1 MSCDCRANTEGGCLK
16 ILPCG
21 HPCFGVISDHEN
33 GCLPCLHPDCIDVN
47 GQGQEDFCNIC
58 WTEALRKEPCIR
70 LACGHIFHAEC
81 VKNKIKAGSNSTRI
95 VFGYLECPLCK
106 QHMRHP
112 SLQRELQ
119 PHLEL
124 YEKVK
129 AKAMQR
135 LEFEKLQEDPMI
147 KAGGKFAGDPLGF
160 AMKKFAYYKCYKCKE
175 PYFGGHRACEA
186 LAEEGFNAENKE
198 EELVCPPCTAG
209 PGVSECAIHGKDF
222 LEYKCKFCCSVA
234 NWYCWGSTHFCD
246 SCHKKQGTPEAMTRK
261 KKSEYNKCT
270 GGPNCPLKI
279 AYHPPAGEE
288 YVLGC
293 AICRHS
299 APGF

>member
-1 MSCDCRANTEGGCLK
+1 MSKSAQQIVATMKKRNVRVTSAHPAYASPATLSRHLLSIEESVCMSCDCRANTEGGCLK

-198 EELVCPPCTAG
+198 EELVCPPQ
-209 PGVSECAIHGKDF
+209 P
-222 LEYKCKFCCSVA
+222 
-234 NWYCWGSTHFCD
+234 
-246 SCHKKQGTPEAMTRK
+246 
-261 KKSEYNKCT
+261 
-270 GGPNCPLKI
+270 
-279 AYHPPAGEE
+279 
-288 YVLGC
+288 
-293 AICRHS
+293 
-299 APGF
+299 